1 MIPEKVSVIIPAF
14 NHAEFIASAVE
25 SCLAQT
31 LSPWEVIV
39 IDDGSEDGTRDVLN
53 QFGSRIRYIRQ
64 ERAGVSAARNR
75 GIEESTG
82 EFIAF
87 LDADDIWVP
96 ERLERQVEEFKKDG
110 LIGLV
115 HSGLSSFNSE
125 TSEQLS
131 EITEGLSGWIADELL
146 LWKDP
151 SIAAPGSIM
160 TKRSVIMETGGF
172 DPEIKVGED
181 WDFCYRI
188 ARKYKVAFVPL
199 PLLKYRIHNSSAH
212 RNIDEMAKGMGRF
225 YKKAFDSQDP
235 QVLKLKSCALSNYH
249 FVLAGSYFNGGF
261 YIETLRHS
269 ALSVVKYPRTAKR
282 LALVVGK
289 KLYRSI
295 IRRKK

>member
-1 MIPEKVSVIIPAF
+1 MIPEKVSVIIPTF

-39 IDDGSEDGTRDVLN
+39 IDDGSEDGTNEVLS

-75 GIEESTG
+75 GIEESGG

-87 LDADDIWVP
+87 LDADDIWAP
-96 ERLERQVEEFKKDG
+96 ERLERQIEEFKKDS

-125 TSEQLS
+125 TGEQLS
-131 EITEGLSGWIADELL
+131 EITEGLSGWIADDLL

-225 YKKAFDSQDP
+225 YEKAFALGDARLCGMKRQ
-235 QVLKLKSCALSNYH
+235 ALSRYH
-249 FVLAGSYFNGGF
+249 SVIAGSYYHAGD
-261 YIETLRHS
+261 YSKALRHCIS
-269 ALSVVKYPRTAKR
+269 GVLERPLVIVEFLSGRF
-282 LALVVGK
+282 K
-289 KLYRSI
+289 KFVS
-295 IRRKK
+295 